1 MTLETQSKVMGWYVV
16 VGWSTVLVNGFLL
29 PLMEHPA
36 PIRVLLA
43 FTTFPG
49 VFFTRRW
56 FRLRAYMRRAQYAA
70 RIGAAPRY

>member
-1 MTLETQSKVMGWYVV
+1 MTLETQAKWMGWYVV
-16 VGWSTVLVNGFLL
+16 AGWLTVLVASFLL
-29 PLMEHPA
+29 PLMEHPGQLQ
-36 PIRVLLA
+36 VLLA

-70 RIGAAPRY
+70 RIGASPMY